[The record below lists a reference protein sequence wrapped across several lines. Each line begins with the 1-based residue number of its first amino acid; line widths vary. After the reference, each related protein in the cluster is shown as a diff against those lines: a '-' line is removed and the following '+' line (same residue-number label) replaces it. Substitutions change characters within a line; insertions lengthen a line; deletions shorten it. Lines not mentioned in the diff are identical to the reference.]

1 MGLNPHGGDHQKPN
15 GSVLDFSVNVHP
27 LGFPSEIPLM
37 VQRELSNLSYYP
49 SIDGL
54 EAATILADDLGIKS
68 NEVILGNGA
77 IELIYL
83 YARVHRN
90 KTVCI
95 IGPTFNEYE
104 RAFRKAGTQTFHFN
118 LLEEEG
124 FRFCPDRFDAF
135 LHAHP
140 ECDTVVLCHPNN
152 PTGQGILDIPAFL
165 ALAGDR
171 EILVDES
178 FLEFT
183 DLPSFLP
190 WIHESKV
197 VVLRSMTKFY
207 ALAGLRI
214 GYACGAASRVQQL
227 MDHKEPWTI
236 NTFALAAVPIL
247 VQAKDYQKHVK
258 EWVETEKHFF
268 LQELEKEKDWVV
280 YPGQANFL
288 LVKFPFSLLPIRNRL
303 LQEGIYFRICT
314 DFESLGENY
323 GRFTVRDRSDTMRLL
338 EKMKEAVYET

>member
-1 MGLNPHGGDHQKPN
+1 MGLNPHGGDHQKPH
-15 GSVLDFSVNVHP
+15 GTVLDFSVNVHP
-27 LGFPSEIPLM
+27 LGFPPEISLM
-37 VQRELSNLSYYP
+37 VERQASNLAYYP
-49 SIDGL
+49 SIDGR
-54 EAATILADDLGIKS
+54 EAAGILADDLGIKP

-83 YARVHRN
+83 YARVHRD

-104 RAFRKAGTQTFHFN
+104 RAFRKSGAEILHFN

-124 FRFCPDRFDAF
+124 FRFCPKRFDGF

-140 ECDTVVLCHPNN
+140 ECDTLVLCHPNN
-152 PTGQGILDIPAFL
+152 PTGQGIVDIGGFL
-165 ALAGDR
+165 KLAGDR
-171 EILVDES
+171 DILVDES

-190 WIHESKV
+190 WIGESKL

-214 GYACGAASRVQQL
+214 GYACGAPSRIQEL

-247 VQAKDYQKHVK
+247 VQAKDYQKEVK
-258 EWVETEKHFF
+258 EWVETEKRVF
-268 LQELEKEKDWVV
+268 LQELKKEKAWIVF
-280 YPGQANFL
+280 PGQANFL
-288 LVKFPFSLLPIRNRL
+288 LVKFPFSLIPIRKRL
-303 LQEGIYFRICT
+303 LQAGIYFRICT
-314 DFESLGENY
+314 DFEGLGENY
-323 GRFTVRDRSDTMRLL
+323 GRFTVRDRSDTLQLL
-338 EKMKEAVYET
+338 GKIKEAVYET

>member
-27 LGFPSEIPLM
+27 LGFPAEISLM
-37 VQRELSNLSYYP
+37 VQRQLSNLSYYP

-54 EAATILADDLGIKS
+54 EAAGILADDLGVKS

-83 YARVHRN
+83 YARIHHN

-104 RAFRKAGTQTFHFN
+104 RAFRKAGAQMLHFN
-118 LLEEEG
+118 LLEEDG
-124 FRFCPDRFDAF
+124 FRFQPDRFDTF
-135 LHAHP
+135 LQAHP
-140 ECDTVVLCHPNN
+140 ECDTLVLCHPNN

-165 ALAGDR
+165 ASAGER

-190 WIHESKV
+190 WIHESKL

-214 GYACGAASRVQQL
+214 GYACGAASSVQQL

-236 NTFALAAVPIL
+236 NTFALASVPIL
-247 VQAKDYQKHVK
+247 VQAKDYQKRVK
-258 EWVETEKHFF
+258 EWVQTEKHFF
-268 LQELEKEKDWVV
+268 LQELKKEKDWVI

-288 LVKFPFSLLPIRNRL
+288 LVKFPFSLIPIRNRL

-314 DFESLGENY
+314 DFKGLGENY
-323 GRFTVRDRSDTMRLL
+323 GRFTVLDRSDSLRLL
-338 EKMKEAVYET
+338 QKMKEAVYEA